1 MIDFEEM
8 VILLMGYG
16 DKNMQMGLDYEE
28 DSEIWLE
35 LDEELEDSYL
45 DNNLSGVGYCHKT
58 SLPSSKTHL

>member
-28 DSEIWLE
+28 DSEI
-35 LDEELEDSYL
+35 
-45 DNNLSGVGYCHKT
+45 
-58 SLPSSKTHL
+58 